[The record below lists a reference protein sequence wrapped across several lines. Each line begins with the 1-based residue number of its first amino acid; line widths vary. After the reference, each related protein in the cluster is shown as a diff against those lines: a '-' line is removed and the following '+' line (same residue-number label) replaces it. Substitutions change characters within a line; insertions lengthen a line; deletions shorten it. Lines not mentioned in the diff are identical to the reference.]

1 MVDVPFPQLGSDAPP
16 QVDVLIEPSRKGLVL
31 GIASDG
37 DHVVV
42 VGGQGRDLFFH
53 SDDGGQTFRDKA
65 SPGRGLRSAF
75 VRGDEIWTCG
85 EWGYAAYSPDRGE
98 TWEEIETGADA
109 CLFGVGV
116 DEQNH
121 LWLAGDSGFLV
132 HVNAGNTTSVRLTDA
147 GFSRFS
153 PHPEGFLLP
162 SDDPGHLFVVSQ
174 GSQRRLG
181 VEAGTNLMKAR
192 VLPSG
197 TIVVVGG
204 GGSMFRST
212 DSGESFLPVESDAH
226 GLLCGVEAFADGR
239 VIVVGQSGGV
249 YFSKDDGATF
259 EVIEQSHSSDYLW
272 CCERLGDGL
281 VVGAHNGTVLKIH

>member
-42 VGGQGRDLFFH
+42 VGGQGRDL
-53 SDDGGQTFRDKA
+53 
-65 SPGRGLRSAF
+65 
-75 VRGDEIWTCG
+75 
-85 EWGYAAYSPDRGE
+85 
-98 TWEEIETGADA
+98 
-109 CLFGVGV
+109 
-116 DEQNH
+116 
-121 LWLAGDSGFLV
+121 
-132 HVNAGNTTSVRLTDA
+132 
-147 GFSRFS
+147 
-153 PHPEGFLLP
+153 
-162 SDDPGHLFVVSQ
+162 SQ
-174 GSQRRLG
+174 SSQRRLG
-181 VEAGTNLMKAR
+181 IEAGANLMKAR

-197 TIVVVGG
+197 TIIAVGRG
-204 GGSMFRST
+204 GCIFRST
-212 DSGESFLPVESDAH
+212 DSGESFQPVRSDAH

-239 VIVVGQSGGV
+239 VVVVGQSGGV

-272 CCERLGDGL
+272 CCERLGDSL